1 MFRTDICKIQR
12 SIAGIR
18 YRYILC
24 LYTVFLTGNHSSKI
38 YNFRISISNDDT
50 CICCWSFRFSRIV
63 VFLRVRSI
71 CCIICLSI
79 CAVFCCFRNTIHR
92 FRTCTFTLLLLFI
105 CCSSGNAFYIL
116 SSCLCRILLIGCVCI
131 LGHTSLCCFFCIS
144 RSICILR
151 LFIFCFLCSLLFSSI
166 CSGSLFFCCFCLL
179 ASSNLRIYYC
189 I

>member
-1 MFRTDICKIQR
+1 MFRTDFCKIQ
-12 SIAGIR
+12 SCITSIR
-18 YRYILC
+18 YCYILC
-24 LYTVFLTGNHSSKI
+24 LHIIFLSGDHSPKI
-38 YNFRISISNDDT
+38 NNFRTSVSNDDT

-179 ASSNLRIYYC
+179 VSSSLRIYYC

>member
-1 MFRTDICKIQR
+1 MFRTDICKIQS
-12 SIAGIR
+12 SITGIR
-18 YRYILC
+18 YCYILR

-38 YNFRISISNDDT
+38 YDLRTSVSNNDT
-50 CICCWSFRFSRIV
+50 CICCWSFCFFCIII
-63 VFLRVRSI
+63 FLGIRSI

-105 CCSSGNAFYIL
+105 CCGSRNAFYIL
-116 SSCLCRILLIGCVCI
+116 SSRLCRILLISCVCI
-131 LGHTSLCCFFCIS
+131 LGHISLCCFFCIS

-151 LFIFCFLCSLLFSSI
+151 LFIFCFLYSLLFRIIRSS
-166 CSGSLFFCCFCLL
+166 SLFFCSFCLL
-179 ASSNLRIYYC
+179 ISSSLCIYYC